1 MQDGRAWPW
10 WAISRFEGGMIL
22 MALGVL
28 GLLVSVGVRHYGLS
42 LVSVVM
48 LAIIG
53 IVVPAVI
60 VVMVMSRRWVTR
72 YGVKGLV
79 HR

>member
-1 MQDGRAWPW
+1 
-10 WAISRFEGGMIL
+10 MIL